1 MKKNIIVII
10 IVIVS
15 LLLFCLGLILLKQKN
30 TLNIFLFS
38 KCDKGN
44 CFGKMQKCT
53 SLTGY
58 KYSENETSDPSA
70 LKIDRKTLKCVM
82 SPNTK
87 YKLIG
92 LNNIFTPSMFHGTYC
107 DMLYTTYYDYKDL
120 SVLKNRINHLN
131 FPIAKCVRIR
141 RYKFNPNIYFEIKY
155 SGGTKIRA
163 LIDEDCNL
171 LEPEV
176 VDEEY
181 KDVIVSLLEKIKN
194 NTMVPLFDNIYKR
207 LSFIYKLNPSIR
219 ITLDTN
225 IEYSHN
231 NIYNKHNLDIL
242 EIKLPINNSDSE
254 NNKYLKEINNL
265 AGTNLHFE
273 RFSKFDYYYNLVM
286 NS

>member
-1 MKKNIIVII
+1 MKKNIIII

-30 TLNIFLFS
+30 ALNIFLFS
-38 KCDKGN
+38 KCNKGN
-44 CFGKMQKCT
+44 CYGKMQKCT

-58 KYSENETSDPSA
+58 TYSENKTSDPSA

-82 SPNTK
+82 KPETK

-92 LNNIFTPSMFHGTYC
+92 LNNIFTPSMFNGTYC

-120 SVLKNRINHLN
+120 SVLKNRINQLN

-171 LEPEV
+171 LEPEAI
-176 VDEEY
+176 DEEY
-181 KDVIVSLLEKIKN
+181 KDVIVSLLEKIKD

-207 LSFIYKLNPSIR
+207 LSFIYKNNPSIR
-219 ITLDTN
+219 MTLDTN
-225 IEYSHN
+225 IEYSHK

-242 EIKLPINNSDSE
+242 EIKLPIDNSDSE
-254 NNKYLKEINNL
+254 NNKYLKEINDI

-273 RFSKFDYYYNLVM
+273 PFSKFDYYYNLVI